1 MARAKDAARRGTSDV
16 TLSKAWQQR
25 HSDFYWYQRYDFLAT
40 VLAGLAAGAAFVLP
54 PRGALSGLGWF
65 RVAGFFLAY
74 LVWSVLI
81 LADREKPRALKNA
94 VALGIF
100 ILAGWLFYLYS
111 SARWDRLGKV
121 FFDLSIMS
129 KGDPFSG
136 ASYSNW
142 TLMLMGFW
150 TAVQIFFFSAVMGTV
165 LGLFLAVLRT
175 LVKDKVLNFFIIAYV
190 DFFRAMP
197 MIVMLLVVY
206 SALPYADI
214 LLSPEA
220 SGILTLGLI
229 DAAYMSEIFRSGI
242 EAIHAVQTEAARAL
256 GLSAWKTMRL
266 VILPQ
271 ALRMVIPPY
280 TGVLVGLMKGTA
292 LCSTITIFELL
303 NTASQIQAWYAN
315 PTPLIVATGFYLLIL
330 LPMTRASSLLERK
343 WRAIGV
349 RL

>member
-1 MARAKDAARRGTSDV
+1 M
-16 TLSKAWQQR
+16 
-25 HSDFYWYQRYDFLAT
+25 
-40 VLAGLAAGAAFVLP
+40 GL
-54 PRGALSGLGWF
+54 
-65 RVAGFFLAY
+65 
-74 LVWSVLI
+74 
-81 LADREKPRALKNA
+81 
-94 VALGIF
+94 
-100 ILAGWLFYLYS
+100 
-111 SARWDRLGKV
+111 
-121 FFDLSIMS
+121 
-129 KGDPFSG
+129 
-136 ASYSNW
+136 
-142 TLMLMGFW
+142 W
-150 TAVQIFFFSAVMGTV
+150 TAVQIFLFSAVMGTI
-165 LGLFLAVLRT
+165 LGLLLAVLRT
-175 LVKDKVLNFFIIAYV
+175 VVKDKILNFFIIAYV

-229 DAAYMSEIFRSGI
+229 EAAYMSEIFRSGI
-242 EAIHAVQTEAARAL
+242 EAIHKVQTEAARAL

-315 PTPLIVATGFYLLIL
+315 PTPLVVATGLYLLIL
-330 LPMTRASSLLERK
+330 LPMTRASSILERK
-343 WRAIGV
+343 WRAVGA